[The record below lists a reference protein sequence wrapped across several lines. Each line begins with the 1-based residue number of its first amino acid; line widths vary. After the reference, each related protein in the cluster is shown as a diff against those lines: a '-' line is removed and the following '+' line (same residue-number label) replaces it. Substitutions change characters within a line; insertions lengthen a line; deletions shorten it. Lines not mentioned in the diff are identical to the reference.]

1 MHKSFSITGYWKSD
15 LIWMIIIQLDSEG
28 APSLCKG
35 WCPSPFVSY
44 RLAMVKNDPHT
55 VHWFPM
61 RVTYGQEMKLKIR
74 LDTIGVECFLPM
86 CYKTVETDDKV
97 ERRLVPAISN
107 LIFIR
112 SSQEVITGLKMF
124 DPICS
129 PLRYIIRESVIDD
142 MREIM
147 TVSDAAMDNFMRVA
161 KVQDDSVFF
170 LTPGEYLTNNVGK
183 RVRVMSGPF
192 AGVVGVIK
200 RVRRNKHVVVQI
212 DDIAVAAIEF
222 VPNRYLVELE

>member
-1 MHKSFSITGYWKSD
+1 MANND
-15 LIWMIIIQLDSEG
+15 IQ
-28 APSLCKG
+28 
-35 WCPSPFVSY
+35 
-44 RLAMVKNDPHT
+44 T

-61 RVTYGQEMKLKIR
+61 RVTYGQEMKIKER
-74 LDTIGVECFLPM
+74 LDSLGGEHFLPM
-86 CYKTVETDDKV
+86 CYNTVETADKV

-112 SSQEVITGLKMF
+112 SSRQVITGLKMF
-124 DPICS
+124 DFACS
-129 PLRYIIRESVIDD
+129 PLRYIIRESGFDG

-147 TVSDAAMDNFMRVA
+147 TVSDDAMENFMRVA
-161 KVQDDSVFF
+161 KMQDDSVFF
-170 LTPGEYLTNNVGK
+170 LTPGDYVVNNVGK
-183 RVRVMSGPF
+183 KVRIINGPF

-222 VPNRYLVELE
+222 VPNQYLVELE

>member
-1 MHKSFSITGYWKSD
+1 MK
-15 LIWMIIIQLDSEG
+15 
-28 APSLCKG
+28 
-35 WCPSPFVSY
+35 
-44 RLAMVKNDPHT
+44 KNDPHT

-61 RVTYGQEMKLKIR
+61 RVTYGQEMKLKER

-112 SSQEVITGLKMF
+112 SSQVVITELKMF
-124 DPICS
+124 DPACS

-147 TVSDAAMDNFMRVA
+147 TVTDDAMDNFMRVA

-170 LTPGEYLTNNVGK
+170 LTPGEYLTNNVGNK
-183 RVRVMSGPF
+183 VRIINGPF

>member
-1 MHKSFSITGYWKSD
+1 MLHPW
-15 LIWMIIIQLDSEG
+15 
-28 APSLCKG
+28 ARG
-35 WCPSPFVSY
+35 WCPSLFVSD
-44 RLAMVKNDPHT
+44 RLAMTKKDHNT

-61 RVTYGQEMKLKIR
+61 RVTYGQEMKLKDR
-74 LDTIGVECFLPM
+74 LDTIG
-86 CYKTVETDDKV
+86 V

-112 SSQEVITGLKMF
+112 SSQVVITGLKMF
-124 DPICS
+124 DPVCS
-129 PLRYIIRESVIDD
+129 PLRYIIRESGIDD

-147 TVSDAAMDNFMRVA
+147 TVTDDAMDNFMRVA
-161 KVQDDSVFF
+161 KMQDDSVFF
-170 LTPGEYLTNNVGK
+170 LTPGDYVVNNVGK
-183 RVRVMSGPF
+183 KVRIINGPF

-222 VPNRYLVELE
+222 VPNQYLVELE

>member
-1 MHKSFSITGYWKSD
+1 MK
-15 LIWMIIIQLDSEG
+15 
-28 APSLCKG
+28 
-35 WCPSPFVSY
+35 
-44 RLAMVKNDPHT
+44 KNDPHT

-61 RVTYGQEMKLKIR
+61 RVTYGQEMKLKER

-86 CYKTVETDDKV
+86 CYKTVETADNV

-112 SSQEVITGLKMF
+112 SSQVVITELKMF
-124 DPICS
+124 DPACS

-142 MREIM
+142 MRNIM
-147 TVSDAAMDNFMRVA
+147 TVTDDAMDNFMRVA

-183 RVRVMSGPF
+183 KVRIINGPF

-222 VPNRYLVELE
+222 VPNQYLVELE

>member
-1 MHKSFSITGYWKSD
+1 MK
-15 LIWMIIIQLDSEG
+15 
-28 APSLCKG
+28 
-35 WCPSPFVSY
+35 
-44 RLAMVKNDPHT
+44 KNDPHT

-61 RVTYGQEMKLKIR
+61 RVTYGQEMKLKKR

-112 SSQEVITGLKMF
+112 SSQVVITELKMF
-124 DPICS
+124 DPACS

-142 MREIM
+142 MRNIM
-147 TVSDAAMDNFMRVA
+147 TVTDDAMDNFMRVA

-183 RVRVMSGPF
+183 KVRIINGPF